1 VYRLTGSVRAQIC
14 RACTPCYVLR
24 ATCYDMRGSTR
35 GSVHSWLLPGLT
47 VADTARQRISSTDL
61 LLSPLRRCATCCC
74 CRRRCCGRCC
84 VCCCCC
90 CDDVL
95 LRCCCCCWLLLTLL
109 CLPVISTSSRNRNSA
124 AAEPWR
130 ISRRHWGC
138 CRAWR
143 WLPAC
148 LAPRCLAPAPP
159 RSAADRRRRPP
170 AGSQDQEA
178 ASSRIGGGPCASRPA
193 SKKLRTFLLDDTSGV
208 LVNY

>member
-14 RACTPCYVLR
+14 RACTPCYVIR

-124 AAEPWR
+124 AAEPCR
-130 ISRRHWGC
+130 TSRRYWGC
-138 CRAWR
+138 CRAW
-143 WLPAC
+143 LPPAS
-148 LAPRCLAPAPP
+148 LAPLLLLLAIAALRPQPARTSWAGRQPAGGACDAPAPP
-159 RSAADRRRRPP
+159 V
-170 AGSQDQEA
+170 
-178 ASSRIGGGPCASRPA
+178 
-193 SKKLRTFLLDDTSGV
+193 K
-208 LVNY
+208 N